1 VTSTAK
7 SAAEAL
13 YGSGKLHPL
22 RPLLAPLF
30 VDPRALAGADVLFRA
45 VESLAGPLGLTR
57 FDVVMNEGGFAL
69 LEVQAGDPS
78 AMGWHGALAEAFG
91 QPPSLM
97 LAHRRAFE
105 RLTDARSIAFAVKRG
120 SIVESD
126 HQLLAEHY
134 RAHGWTA
141 VVVDPSE
148 LRFTGGALYAGDT
161 PVRAVFRDALDE
173 LLPTPGGPALTAA
186 VDARAVVMLNP
197 FSAAKADDKSLLEPL
212 STFER
217 WDSETARVLRAHVPC
232 TRLVRE
238 RRCDWEGAGVEMAQL
253 LKQRDALVLK
263 PVDGYGGI
271 GVTLGHF
278 VTDAQ
283 WSAAVDAALMQ
294 PDRFVVQRFHPL
306 PELDVETLEGR
317 VRAHVVHSFWFC
329 PELAGA
335 FYRAS
340 RNPIVNVH
348 QGGGLAPVFFR

>member
-1 VTSTAK
+1 MSSA
-7 SAAEAL
+7 SRAAAEAL
-13 YGSGKLHPL
+13 HRSGKLHPL
-22 RPLLAPLF
+22 RPLLAPLY
-30 VDPRALAGADVLFRA
+30 VDRAALAGTDVLFRA
-45 VESLAGPLGLTR
+45 IESLGGPLGFTR
-57 FDVVMNEGGFAL
+57 FDVVLNDAGFQL
-69 LEVQAGDPS
+69 LEIQAGDPS

-91 QPPSLM
+91 EPPSLM

-105 RLTDARSIAFAVKRG
+105 RLTDARSIAFVVKRG

-126 HQLLAEHY
+126 HQLLAGHY

-148 LRFTGGALYAGDT
+148 LRFEAGTLRARDT
-161 PVRAVFRDALDE
+161 EVRAVFRDALDE

-212 STFER
+212 STFDR
-217 WDSETARVLRAHVPC
+217 WDAETARVLRAHVPC

-238 RRCDWEGAGVEMAQL
+238 RRCDWEGAQVDLPRL
-253 LKQRDALVLK
+253 LVRRDRLVLK

-271 GVTLGHF
+271 GITLGPF
-278 VTDAQ
+278 VSDAQ
-283 WSAAVDAALMQ
+283 WTTAVDAALKQ
-294 PDRFVVQRFHPL
+294 PGRFVVQRFHAL
-306 PELDVETLEGR
+306 PELEVEALEGPL
-317 VRAHVVHSFWFC
+317 RAHVVHSFWFC